1 MKTFPAPPLG
11 SVLCALLPA
20 LLLAL
25 VLVATPGCSDPEME
39 QALQQA
45 EQELAQCRK
54 EKQQLQDEVAELRKA
69 ARQQPSQKKTAQQ
82 AQTTP
87 DDATQQRLRQ
97 LEYTLNRAYIDMKTA
112 LVEREQCE
120 KRYKQMRRQRDDLQR
135 RLDQT
140 AGAN

>member
-1 MKTFPAPPLG
+1 MKTFPAPHIA
-11 SVLCALLPA
+11 SLLPA
-20 LLLAL
+20 LLFALAL
-25 VLVATPGCSDPEME
+25 VVTPGCSDPEME

-54 EKQQLQDEVAELRKA
+54 EKLQLQEQVSELRKA
-69 ARQQPSQKKTAQQ
+69 ARQAPSQVKTAQ
-82 AQTTP
+82 P
-87 DDATQQRLRQ
+87 DKAAADDSGQQRIRQ